1 MRRACLVPGGCGR
14 GGGQC
19 GQAQEDEGGGGGGEA
34 HGCGLVVVMVVVVG
48 RVKTCVVC
56 VEGVEEGR
64 DVISAQQV
72 VKSVFA

>member
-1 MRRACLVPGGCGR
+1 
-14 GGGQC
+14 
-19 GQAQEDEGGGGGGEA
+19 
-34 HGCGLVVVMVVVVG
+34 MVVVVG